1 MSNLPPAP
9 MAEPGW
15 KTPRPSSPSSSPLP
29 TPPPAEAP
37 EPVLIPFVLAWLE
50 SVDIAARRITMHLPE
65 GLLDTV
71 PNAEELSSNAENQ
84 SS

>member
-1 MSNLPPAP
+1 
-9 MAEPGW
+9 
-15 KTPRPSSPSSSPLP
+15 
-29 TPPPAEAP
+29 
-37 EPVLIPFVLAWLE
+37 VLAWLE